1 MKKSNT
7 KVKTNHQQIN
17 ILTSLIIMDGI
28 STIRALKS
36 NQLEKMLTT
45 ILDFYSTHVIHPPNK
60 INLKINNNNNLKKE
74 RITSMMIT
82 AKFLSMSIKMV
93 QLNGCVLNSLS
104 LSKTVKLQ
112 ELDLLRII
120 KMKKPTDSKKET
132 RVQHIQDHSSL
143 VWSRYYLINWVS
155 LLRVLVLIML
165 CYKMYLISVQLMNI
179 NFILNG
185 LRILNQFYD

>member
-1 MKKSNT
+1 
-7 KVKTNHQQIN
+7 
-17 ILTSLIIMDGI
+17 
-28 STIRALKS
+28 
-36 NQLEKMLTT
+36 MLTT
-45 ILDFYSTHVIHPPNK
+45 ILDFYSTHVIHPLNK

-82 AKFLSMSIKMV
+82 AKFLSISIKMV

-132 RVQHIQDHSSL
+132 RVQYIQDHSSL
-143 VWSRYYLINWVS
+143 VWSKYYLINWVS

-165 CYKMYLISVQLMNI
+165 CYKMYLISV
-179 NFILNG
+179 
-185 LRILNQFYD
+185 